1 MHLAA
6 LACSTLSPVPLKC
19 APLFQHC
26 VVLSADRL
34 PSRRLIGVR
43 GQQWSPNLI
52 LMRQRAD
59 QENGFPGDEPP
70 ESLFMRELKRRG
82 IPSTSLSDDG
92 QTSSYDS
99 TGTEIKTKEGEIEGT
114 IKAQSRP
121 RVKPKSDWYEQW
133 GWSGQR
139 ERSMLLNSEGLDYFG
154 TSFVHPGNISSGE
167 KPSFVDPYQLL
178 EKDDPSHAPFS

>member
-139 ERSMLLNSEGLDYFG
+139 ERSMLLNSEGLDVCHHTHMLSKKVCIYKYEG
-154 TSFVHPGNISSGE
+154 YSLVIICVRYPHLI
-167 KPSFVDPYQLL
+167 
-178 EKDDPSHAPFS
+178 